1 MSNHQ
6 KQRPSG
12 YRVRQEV
19 VDEDMTFDASM
30 FQTEKPKMPDAEGQ
44 KENDAEQQDR
54 QEIDERISVLY
65 PSHYEMQIPL
75 EQLFPAPDVWNF
87 FPKPDHETMRRLMQ
101 SILDYGLL
109 HPAIVWQQEDGRYM
123 ILGGHTRY
131 RALKMLLQLFPENA
145 DSLGTMRCNVYDH
158 DKLDEN
164 EARQII
170 IMDNTTQRQ
179 KEVKAVMITAVI
191 QMGQLMKQQ
200 RARRSTKWHEQRKR
214 INDIIGESLGVSGG
228 TIKGIMRFRT
238 LIPEFLPFLDKRTAN
253 GAFIKQGQAQAL
265 AKLPEALQQEIYIED
280 LFRDER
286 FAKVAPKALSSI
298 QTVEELQQ
306 LLEAVKKDAEVETL
320 KTIQIPVSA
329 DEYDAM
335 RELLWSTIQQSDCF
349 SEQTK
354 QRIQAALG

>member
-6 KQRPSG
+6 KQQPSG

-19 VDEDMTFDASM
+19 IDGDMTFDASM
-30 FQTEKPKMPDAEGQ
+30 FQTEKSNPEMPKDPKEITVEQ
-44 KENDAEQQDR
+44 KDR
-54 QEIDERISVLY
+54 KDIDERISVLY
-65 PSHYEMQIPL
+65 PSHYERQIPL
-75 EQLFPAPDVWNF
+75 EQLFPAPDAWNF

-131 RALKMLLQLFPENA
+131 RALKMLLQLFPQYV

-191 QMGQLMKQQ
+191 QMGQLVKQQ
-200 RARRSTKWHEQRKR
+200 RASRSAKWHEHRKR

-253 GAFIKQGQAQAL
+253 GSFIKLGQAQAL
-265 AKLPEALQQEIYIED
+265 AKLPEALQQEIYVDD
-280 LFRDER
+280 LFRDKR
-286 FAKVAPKALSSI
+286 FVKVVPKELASI
-298 QTVEELQQ
+298 QKVEDLQQ
-306 LLEAVKKDAEVETL
+306 LMEAVPEDGEVENF
-320 KTIQIPVSA
+320 KTIQISVSEE
-329 DEYDAM
+329 EYDTM
-335 RELLWSTIQQSDCF
+335 RELLWNTIQQSNHL

-354 QRIQAALG
+354 QRAKDILC